1 MNIKEQCSVGDW
13 KLNTRAHSS
22 SVIRFCR
29 VFVILSALF
38 LPIAAHAQSA
48 VNYRFLEVVDSD
60 GKPVANAKVETDMS
74 KQQTDEN
81 GVVKQVPFYY
91 GDYNTRKLTASKE
104 GYFSYEENEAVFSDS
119 YYFLLEGENIY
130 YEHSAPIKIE
140 LLKIPV
146 TAAER
151 QFVEKEQDKRELLL
165 ASRHGDG
172 ATVRRLLQ
180 AGVDARTTD
189 VKGIPAILW
198 AVASGNAEAINAFLA
213 AGADPGPRAL
223 RYYLYGAS
231 ALSDEV
237 VRALLKAVTDLNST
251 DNHGRTALIWATVS
265 GASHSGE
272 AMKILLES
280 GAAIDAKDS
289 EGRTALMLAVGNEFR
304 GNQDLAVAKV
314 KLLLVAGAYVNI
326 KDNQGNTALM
336 IAKTAGHEAVI
347 KLLEA
352 VTSP

>member
-1 MNIKEQCSVGDW
+1 MLCPRREINLRAQSSAV
-13 KLNTRAHSS
+13 TRC
-22 SVIRFCR
+22 CR
-29 VFVILSALF
+29 VFVILSALV

-60 GKPVANAKVETDMS
+60 GKPVANARVETDMS
-74 KQQTDEN
+74 HQQTDEN

-91 GDYNTRKLTASKE
+91 GDYDTKKLTVSKP
-104 GYFSYEENEAVFSDS
+104 GYFSYEENEAVFS
-119 YYFLLEGENIY
+119 YRYHFLLEGENTY

-151 QFVEKEQDKRELLL
+151 EFVEAEQQKRELLL
-165 ASRHGDG
+165 ASRHGDA

-180 AGVDARTTD
+180 AGVDARTSD

-198 AVASGNAEAINAFLA
+198 AVASGNAEAIHAFLA

-237 VRALLKAVTDLNST
+237 VGALLKAVTDINST
-251 DNHGRTALIWATVS
+251 DNHGRTVLIWATLS
-265 GASHSGE
+265 GASHSEE
-272 AMKILLES
+272 AVKILLES

-314 KLLLVAGAYVNI
+314 KLLLAAGAYVNI
-326 KDNQGNTALM
+326 KDNQGNTALT
-336 IAKTAGHEAVI
+336 IAKEAGHEATV